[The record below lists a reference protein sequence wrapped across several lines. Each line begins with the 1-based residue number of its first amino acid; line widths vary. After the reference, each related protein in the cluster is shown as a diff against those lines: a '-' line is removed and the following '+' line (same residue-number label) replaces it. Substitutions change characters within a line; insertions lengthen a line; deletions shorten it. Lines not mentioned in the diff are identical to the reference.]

1 MRDYKYGD
9 LYFDTQHDKQMKIE
23 VPGIGITIDN
33 SMIEQEAF
41 ELSETLC
48 SESELKFGRCE
59 ANSVKFT
66 VHGIPRSIKGEKISV
81 AEEIDGNT
89 DVPFHYGK
97 YKVQSDI
104 PTSDRT
110 KREIT
115 AYDAMY
121 DIINADVKPWY
132 VSLQFPM
139 KLRAFRY
146 SFFAYLGIEQKE
158 TALVNDEMTVNK
170 TLNTESSSESNVT
183 EVESISGKT
192 VIEAICEINGV
203 FGNVDRDGL
212 FEYVELKPIA
222 DPLYP
227 ARDLYPINSLLPREP
242 GTLIV
247 PMEGNYITFDY
258 EDYNSNAI
266 THLEIRTS
274 DDSAGIT
281 VGKSGNS
288 YVISGNFLVSDK
300 IGSELESIAENT
312 LSVIKKVSYTPIK
325 SSTCVGNPCIELG
338 DAIRFNTSRDTVE
351 SYVLQRTL
359 TGIQSK
365 RDNITSHGTE
375 IHSTKV
381 NSIKDTISNL
391 SGRTNKLERTADHT
405 LSEIVAVDK
414 KVDELDSSVQESVS
428 ELGSKIEQTA
438 SSITMEVS
446 EKITKI
452 NDDISSVDEKVDGL
466 SENVTSSVT
475 ELNSK
480 IEQTSEQI
488 KLEVSKETDS
498 KLGNYSTTEET
509 KSIIEQTA
517 NGTKEEIKTTLET
530 TYSTKEEAKGYAKS
544 AEENSNDSTDEKL
557 KSYSTTKEMNL
568 AIDKSEKGIKQT
580 VSETYSTK
588 EEAKGYASDAK
599 DSSNG
604 YTDEK
609 LKSYST
615 TIQMKSDIEQA
626 VDSIKDTVSVQFSE
640 ITNIYPSSILF
651 PSNDNFTSDGFTT
664 SSQAIST
671 IDHTVS
677 GINQTISET
686 VETLEKTKTR
696 TSTLEQTVNGFSAR
710 LFDDEADIEDA
721 SKTATD
727 FLQFDK
733 NGLQIGNSSLDRNV
747 LIDSESVNIRSGS
760 TKLASFDEKSIS
772 LGKNYKNGGITISS
786 EEDDEGNQ
794 GSSIF
799 SDDLLLVYSDGDVQ
813 TDEET
818 GYEGYGHCI
827 VSFSPNS
834 TEGPLTKIS
843 SSFNVDTA
851 GGSIGSSIYI
861 GKDYFSWGRNNY
873 EESFVCD
880 IDSCSIPERVL
891 IGTIG
896 EASIIQS
903 FWSDLNQHDLI
914 VKKSDGLTS
923 YFGPSALS
931 NNGELLDTTT
941 FIRGRTV
948 RIYNHS
954 GGGVYLGSSGSVAI
968 TSDKNL
974 KKDICDMDNKYES
987 FFYSLRPVSYK
998 YDTKENSGHRDH
1010 LGFIAQD
1017 VEDGLISCGLTTEQF
1032 AGIVIEKDVDI
1043 NNDYDSSIDD
1053 SDNEKNTVHYDKLY
1067 SLRYEEFI
1075 ALNTHMIQK
1084 QSEEIKKL
1092 KEENTSLQ
1100 NRLSKL
1106 EKEME
1111 ELLNGIK

>member
-1 MRDYKYGD
+1 MITGKNAE
-9 LYFDTQHDKQMKIE
+9 LYFGESVYKQMNIE
-23 VPGIGITIDN
+23 VVGTGIVIDN
-33 SMIEQEAF
+33 SMREQDTF
-41 ELSETLC
+41 TLTETLC
-48 SESELKFGRCE
+48 DSSELKFGSCLPNQISFVGRE
-59 ANSVKFT
+59 
-66 VHGIPRSIKGEKISV
+66 IPASIKGKRLHPV
-81 AEEIDGNT
+81 EILEGNEDDPFEYGT
-89 DVPFHYGK
+89 YTVYSDV
-97 YKVQSDI
+97 

-110 KREIT
+110 KRQIT

-121 DIINADVKPWY
+121 DIINADVKSWY
-132 VSLQFPM
+132 AGLTFPM
-139 KLRAFRY
+139 TLKAFRD
-146 SFFAYLGIEQKE
+146 SFFAHLGIAQKE
-158 TALVNDEMTVNK
+158 TTLVNDGMTVNK
-170 TLNTESSSESNVT
+170 TLTATQTDSESTIT
-183 EVESISGKT
+183 EESAISGKT

-414 KVDELDSSVQESVS
+414 KVDELDSYVQESVS

-530 TYSTKEEAKGYAKS
+530 TYSTKEEAKVYAKS
-544 AEENSNDSTDEKL
+544 AEE
-557 KSYSTTKEMNL
+557 
-568 AIDKSEKGIKQT
+568 
-580 VSETYSTK
+580 
-588 EEAKGYASDAK
+588 
-599 DSSNG
+599 
-604 YTDEK
+604 
-609 LKSYST
+609 
-615 TIQMKSDIEQA
+615 
-626 VDSIKDTVSVQFSE
+626 
-640 ITNIYPSSILF
+640 
-651 PSNDNFTSDGFTT
+651 
-664 SSQAIST
+664 
-671 IDHTVS
+671 
-677 GINQTISET
+677 
-686 VETLEKTKTR
+686 
-696 TSTLEQTVNGFSAR
+696 
-710 LFDDEADIEDA
+710 
-721 SKTATD
+721 
-727 FLQFDK
+727 
-733 NGLQIGNSSLDRNV
+733 
-747 LIDSESVNIRSGS
+747 
-760 TKLASFDEKSIS
+760 
-772 LGKNYKNGGITISS
+772 
-786 EEDDEGNQ
+786 
-794 GSSIF
+794 
-799 SDDLLLVYSDGDVQ
+799 
-813 TDEET
+813 
-818 GYEGYGHCI
+818 
-827 VSFSPNS
+827 
-834 TEGPLTKIS
+834 
-843 SSFNVDTA
+843 
-851 GGSIGSSIYI
+851 
-861 GKDYFSWGRNNY
+861 
-873 EESFVCD
+873 
-880 IDSCSIPERVL
+880 
-891 IGTIG
+891 
-896 EASIIQS
+896 
-903 FWSDLNQHDLI
+903 
-914 VKKSDGLTS
+914 KK
-923 YFGPSALS
+923 
-931 NNGELLDTTT
+931 
-941 FIRGRTV
+941 
-948 RIYNHS
+948 
-954 GGGVYLGSSGSVAI
+954 
-968 TSDKNL
+968 
-974 KKDICDMDNKYES
+974 
-987 FFYSLRPVSYK
+987 
-998 YDTKENSGHRDH
+998 
-1010 LGFIAQD
+1010 
-1017 VEDGLISCGLTTEQF
+1017 
-1032 AGIVIEKDVDI
+1032 
-1043 NNDYDSSIDD
+1043 
-1053 SDNEKNTVHYDKLY
+1053 
-1067 SLRYEEFI
+1067 
-1075 ALNTHMIQK
+1075 
-1084 QSEEIKKL
+1084 
-1092 KEENTSLQ
+1092 
-1100 NRLSKL
+1100 LSKL
-1106 EKEME
+1106 FLKHIQQKKKRKGMRAMQKIHQTVT
-1111 ELLNGIK
+1111 LTKS